1 MGEQTSCGFFMTPVV
16 FYNQPSPYVPFAAAS
31 DDCSIPIQN
40 KKLHL
45 FKKFKSASAKF
56 EPLKPILSPRV
67 TERIEI
73 PIQEKPDGISIFSDK
88 SINVPDT

>member
-1 MGEQTSCGFFMTPVV
+1 MTPVV

-31 DDCSIPIQN
+31 ENCAIPIQN

-56 EPLKPILSPRV
+56 ETTKPILSPKV
-67 TERIEI
+67 TERVEI
-73 PIQEKPDGISIFSDK
+73 PIQVVEPSPKGISTFSDK
-88 SINVPDT
+88 SIDVLDTPSEV